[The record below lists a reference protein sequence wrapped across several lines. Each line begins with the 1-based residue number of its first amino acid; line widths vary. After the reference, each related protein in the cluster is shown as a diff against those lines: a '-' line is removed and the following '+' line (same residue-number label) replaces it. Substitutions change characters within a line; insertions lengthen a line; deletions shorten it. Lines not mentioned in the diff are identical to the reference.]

1 MPLSPLDTR
10 ASKHMTLSIK
20 VISPAETLLDSSA
33 DEVILPSTTGQLGIL
48 TDHVPL
54 LTALDIGVLRYRAN
68 NQWQAIAVNGGF
80 AEVEDNEVTVLVKS
94 AISASE
100 IDVNSA
106 RQELASAEQKLAST
120 GDSDKQAKILA
131 EQAVKTA
138 RAKLQATAP
147 FP

>member
-1 MPLSPLDTR
+1 MPLSPCHTR
-10 ASKHMTLSIK
+10 TVNNMTLSIK
-20 VISPAETLLDSSA
+20 VISPAETLVDSLA

-94 AISASE
+94 ATSASE
-100 IDVNSA
+100 IDANSA
-106 RQELASAEQKLAST
+106 RQELASAEQKLASI

-131 EQAVKTA
+131 QQAVKTA
-138 RAKLQATAP
+138 RAKVQATVP

>member
-1 MPLSPLDTR
+1 
-10 ASKHMTLSIK
+10 MTLSIK

>member
-1 MPLSPLDTR
+1 MSLSPLDTR

-94 AISASE
+94 ATSASE
-100 IDVNSA
+100 IDANSA